1 MEKKV
6 PLMSTKGHKAGNAVI
21 GWRCLNYFFRKSTM
35 LRKIMT
41 ATILAAA
48 AMGVNA
54 EDFYLKPVPKGMEM
68 NLPVTVK
75 KSFPNDKARIVFS
88 TMSEAKDLATAQSE
102 VNKTM
107 AEAQQSVKDF
117 SSIAKIRNGGYYT
130 QPIYT
135 NPKKGEAPVITGWR
149 ARQNIIVETEDVNG
163 VASLVQVGQQ
173 AKLVLENVS
182 YSLSEEAKAAAQ
194 DQLSKDV
201 IDALNKKAESI
212 AVAMKVAPDA
222 LRIEK
227 LNFNSFDFAPEGAV
241 FAARAMGANAAFKT
255 VETPVFE
262 AGTSNLSMSV
272 SAVLK
277 TEGAE

>member
-1 MEKKV
+1 
-6 PLMSTKGHKAGNAVI
+6 
-21 GWRCLNYFFRKSTM
+21 M

-41 ATILAAA
+41 ATVLAAA

-54 EDFYLKPVPKGMEM
+54 EDFYLKPAPKGMEM
-68 NLPVTVK
+68 NLLVTVQ

-88 TMSEAKDLATAQSE
+88 TMSEATAQSE

-173 AKLVLENVS
+173 AKLALENVS

>member
-1 MEKKV
+1 M
-6 PLMSTKGHKAGNAVI
+6 
-21 GWRCLNYFFRKSTM
+21 F
-35 LRKIMT
+35 RKIMV
-41 ATILAAA
+41 ATVLAAA
-48 AMGVNA
+48 AIGANA
-54 EDFYLKPVPKGMEM
+54 EEFALKPAQKGMEI
-68 NLPVTVK
+68 NLPVTIL
-75 KSFPNDKARIVFS
+75 KSFPNDKASITLS
-88 TMSEAKDLATAQSE
+88 AMSEAKDLATAQSE

-107 AEAQQSVKDF
+107 AEAQKAIKDF
-117 SSIAKIRNGGYYT
+117 TSMAKLRNGGYYT

-135 NPKKGEAPVITGWR
+135 NPKKGEAPVIAGWR
-149 ARQNIIVETEDVNG
+149 ARQNLIIETEDVNG

-173 AKLVLENVS
+173 SKLALENVS
-182 YSLSEEAKAAAQ
+182 YSLSEEAK

>member
-1 MEKKV
+1 
-6 PLMSTKGHKAGNAVI
+6 
-21 GWRCLNYFFRKSTM
+21 
-35 LRKIMT
+35 MT

-54 EDFYLKPVPKGMEM
+54 EDFYLKPAPKGMEM
-68 NLPVTVK
+68 NLPVTVQ
-75 KSFPNDKARIVFS
+75 KSFPNDKARIIFS

-163 VASLVQVGQQ
+163 V
-173 AKLVLENVS
+173 S
-182 YSLSEEAKAAAQ
+182 YSLREEAKAAAQ

>member
-1 MEKKV
+1 
-6 PLMSTKGHKAGNAVI
+6 
-21 GWRCLNYFFRKSTM
+21 M

-41 ATILAAA
+41 ATVLAAA

-54 EDFYLKPVPKGMEM
+54 EDFYLKPAPKGMEM
-68 NLPVTVK
+68 NLLVTVQ

-102 VNKTM
+102 VNKT
-107 AEAQQSVKDF
+107 QSVKDF

-173 AKLVLENVS
+173 AKLALENVS

>member
-1 MEKKV
+1 
-6 PLMSTKGHKAGNAVI
+6 
-21 GWRCLNYFFRKSTM
+21 M
-35 LRKIMT
+35 LRNIM
-41 ATILAAA
+41 ADTILAVA

-54 EDFYLKPVPKGMEM
+54 EDFYLKPAPKGMEM
-68 NLPVTVK
+68 NLPVTVQ
-75 KSFPNDKARIVFS
+75 KSFPNDKARIIFS

-135 NPKKGEAPVITGWR
+135 NPKKGEAPVITG
-149 ARQNIIVETEDVNG
+149 QNIIVETEDVNG

-173 AKLVLENVS
+173 AKLALENVS

>member
-1 MEKKV
+1 
-6 PLMSTKGHKAGNAVI
+6 
-21 GWRCLNYFFRKSTM
+21 
-35 LRKIMT
+35 MT
-41 ATILAAA
+41 ATVLAAA

-54 EDFYLKPVPKGMEM
+54 EDFYLKPAPKGMEM
-68 NLPVTVK
+68 NLLVTVQ

-173 AKLVLENVS
+173 AKLALENVS
-182 YSLSEEAKAAAQ
+182 YSLSE
-194 DQLSKDV
+194 
-201 IDALNKKAESI
+201 I
-212 AVAMKVAPDA
+212 
-222 LRIEK
+222 
-227 LNFNSFDFAPEGAV
+227 G
-241 FAARAMGANAAFKT
+241 RASCRER
-255 VETPVFE
+255 VY
-262 AGTSNLSMSV
+262 
-272 SAVLK
+272 VLV
-277 TEGAE
+277 